1 MGIDRAIDAAMKN
14 QRCQPPA
21 PARKLNAAPVLYT
34 STRLKKGV
42 TVNSSPGA
50 NARVIH
56 IFVAKSATTMAR
68 LKPSQRAQRL
78 PASGMTPLLSRPV
91 EVRRAARANRG
102 MAGDGSD
109 IGAIVPAA
117 LALGVRAHRDFHGD
131 AVRLRLANARLGSDQ
146 REAQVVAERSHDG
159 EIRGGNVQRD
169 FGLQRRAER
178 GRGAAPLDALLGGG
192 AALGQPRSP
201 GD

>member
-1 MGIDRAIDAAMKN
+1 MKN

-117 LALGVRAHRDFHGD
+117 LALPVRARHHLSVNHAFVGF
-131 AVRLRLANARLGSDQ
+131 LA
-146 REAQVVAERSHDG
+146 
-159 EIRGGNVQRD
+159 D
-169 FGLQRRAER
+169 FGL
-178 GRGAAPLDALLGGG
+178 GGDEDESQVLADG
-192 AALGQPRSP
+192 LE
-201 GD
+201 